1 MSEKTVILDLD
12 GTLVDSVYVHTL
24 AWQQAFAATG
34 VSVPAHRIHRLIG
47 MGGDRI
53 VTQAAGEEVERSSGD
68 EVRRRHQEALDG
80 LFDRIVPTDGAADL
94 LLALR
99 EHGYRLVLATSG
111 GRDQADRLLA
121 LLGDA
126 GAALDT
132 TVTGSDAEESKPA
145 GDLLSAALDAVGAG
159 SGLVIGD
166 SVWDVKAARDVG
178 LPSVGLLT
186 GGFSEGELREAGA
199 DHVVDSPRRLVEL
212 LAAGEAP
219 FGTDRDG

>member
-24 AWQQAFAATG
+24 AWQRAFAAQD
-34 VSVPAHRIHRLIG
+34 VHVPAHRIHRLIG

-53 VTQAAGEEVERSSGD
+53 VTHAAGEEVERSCGD
-68 EVRRRHQEALDG
+68 ELRQGHQAALDD
-80 LFDRIVPTDGAADL
+80 LFDDIVPTEGAADL

-99 EHGYRLVLATSG
+99 EHGYRVVLATSG
-111 GRDQADRLLA
+111 GRDQAERLLG

-126 GAALDT
+126 GSALDT
-132 TVTGSDAEESKPA
+132 TVTGSDADKSKPA
-145 GDLLSAALDAVGAG
+145 GDILSAALRAVGAER
-159 SGLVIGD
+159 GLVVGD

-186 GGFSEGELREAGA
+186 GGFSEAELREAGA
-199 DHVVDSPRRLVEL
+199 DHVLETPRSLLERL
-212 LAAGEAP
+212 ATGAP
-219 FGTDRDG
+219 PFATDRDG